1 MKKSGAVLF
10 LLLLTA
16 LFEPAEVRAAGL
28 LEQISYEMKGVSFNA
43 D

>member
-16 LFEPAEVRAAGL
+16 LFEPAVVRASEPL
-28 LEQISYEMKGVSFNA
+28 SMEL
-43 D
+43 